1 MNQIQHQPVL
11 ENDAVSKLS
20 LPAELFLHRLL
31 NAVDRYGCFDAR
43 PAILRAKLFPLK
55 LNDVTEA
62 GISEWLAECVNAGL
76 IKLYEVNGLHYLC
89 VAGFKRRVGSSKTP
103 YPAPPQAA
111 QLTGGTK
118 FEQGN
123 KHDEFLQDIYKREN
137 EQFLASLCIRVRY
150 PEIKPQW
157 LQQFNEHLRTEHKQY
172 TEGHEWLSHL
182 KRWLY
187 DNIHRLRNEDE
198 PVVTERRAFEAAG

>member
-1 MNQIQHQPVL
+1 MNQIQNLPLL
-11 ENDAVSKLS
+11 ENEAVSRLS
-20 LPAELFLHRLL
+20 PSAEIFFHRLL

-43 PAILRAKLFPLK
+43 IPILHSRLYAFTLHAI
-55 LNDVTEA
+55 TEQDITA
-62 GISEWLAECVNAGL
+62 WLAECVDAGL
-76 IKLYEVNGLHYLC
+76 VQLYTVNGLPYLC

-187 DNIHRLRNEDE
+187 DNIYRLRNEEE
-198 PVVTERRAFEAAG
+198 PVVTQRRAFEAA